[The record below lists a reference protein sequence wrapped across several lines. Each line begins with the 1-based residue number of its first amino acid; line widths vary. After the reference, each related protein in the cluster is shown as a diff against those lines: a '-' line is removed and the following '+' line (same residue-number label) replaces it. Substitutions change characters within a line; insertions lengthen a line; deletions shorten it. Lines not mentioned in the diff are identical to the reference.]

1 MTPQQGDPQME
12 ERNRLEE
19 TGVYGRRYEDD
30 RRAEVSAERLSFPL
44 KVVISLM
51 GSALAVCVFILSI
64 TWELRSD
71 IRDINTKLGA
81 ADQIQGERLS
91 NIREQLGSIR
101 RMQDLQNYEVQALKL
116 SLSEAGI
123 KIRYPKE

>member
-1 MTPQQGDPQME
+1 MGQQRDQ
-12 ERNRLEE
+12 LEE
-19 TGVYGRRYEDD
+19 TGTFRPRWEEPQ
-30 RRAEVSAERLSFPL
+30 REVSAERLSFPL
-44 KVVISLM
+44 KVVITLV
-51 GSALAVCVFILSI
+51 GAALSVCVFILSV

-81 ADQIQGERLS
+81 AAELQSERLN
-91 NIREQLGSIR
+91 NIREQLASIR
-101 RMQDLQNYEVQALKL
+101 RMQDLQNYEIQALKL

>member
-1 MTPQQGDPQME
+1 ME

-19 TGVYGRRYEDD
+19 TGVYGRRYDD
-30 RRAEVSAERLSFPL
+30 GRAEVSAERLSFPL